1 MDKETIALIEDVRK
15 SLIKFR
21 DQTTSDSVKKKTR
34 KVTSQIIWDASSY
47 LDELDNIKA
56 TSKTEA
62 EAIDR
67 IRSLVRSSEEA
78 ALDAMQFLPDD
89 TVHHEVQ
96 TRTGGDDLTDMD
108 YRRSGPIIE
117 ELSDKHKMRFSNTT
131 GPGGNLRAELSLSN
145 AAHKFDDRATGLER
159 ESGIGKAIP
168 KAETAHPKGTAG
180 HTKLK
185 GVDWSDDASV
195 REGLDRSITQQRAD
209 ASRAIQSDAPRQKA
223 IQNLVPGAYSGTAD
237 DVAAAR
243 KVIQPQLLTNKSAIL
258 DAYRMLTKVPGG
270 KALMSAIPV
279 VGLGFG
285 AVEAKER
292 TETAAK
298 TKNPVDAFQATL
310 STAGLAPAV
319 GIIPDA
325 ANAIIDVFRYAM
337 QARPVKDRS
346 KASFQSGAMK

>member
-47 LDELDNIKA
+47 IDELDNIKA

-78 ALDAMQFLPDD
+78 ALDAMKFLPDD

-131 GPGGNLRAELSLSN
+131 GPGGNLKAELSLSN

-168 KAETAHPKGTAG
+168 KSETAHPKGTAG
-180 HTKLK
+180 HAKLK

-209 ASRAIQSDAPRQKA
+209 ASRAVQSDAPRQKA

-237 DVAAAR
+237 DVAAA
-243 KVIQPQLLTNKSAIL
+243 KKLIQPKLLTNRNAIL
-258 DAYRMLTKVPGG
+258 DAYRALAKVPGG
-270 KALMSAIPV
+270 RAAFAAIPFIGDAMAAPEIAAREV
-279 VGLGFG
+279 
-285 AVEAKER
+285 K
-292 TETAAK
+292 AAK
-298 TKNPVDAFQATL
+298 TGNPVDEIQSQLA
-310 STAGLAPAV
+310 SAGQIPVLGAVPDLANSV
-319 GIIPDA
+319 
-325 ANAIIDVFRYAM
+325 IDMFRAGYTH
-337 QARPVKDRS
+337 RKIRGR
-346 KASFQSGAMK
+346 SGAQRALQQR

>member
-47 LDELDNIKA
+47 LDELDNIKS

-78 ALDAMQFLPDD
+78 ALDVMQFLPDD

-96 TRTGGDDLTDMD
+96 TRTGGDDLTNMD

-180 HTKLK
+180 HAKLK

-195 REGLDRSITQQRAD
+195 REALDRSIIQQRAD

-223 IQNLVPGAYSGTAD
+223 IRELVPGAYSGTSD

-243 KVIQPQLLTNKSAIL
+243 KLIQPQLLTNRNAIL
-258 DAYRMLTKVPGG
+258 DAYRMLAKVPGG
-270 KALMSAIPV
+270 KSFMSAIPV
-279 VGLGFG
+279 VGTAFG
-285 AVEAKER
+285 VLETGER
-292 TETAAK
+292 SVKAAK
-298 TKNPVDAFQATL
+298 TKNPTDALQATL
-310 STAGLAPAV
+310 AGWGTTPGV
-319 GIIPDA
+319 GIVPDL
-325 ANAIIDVFRYAM
+325 ANAVIDVYRAG
-337 QARPVKDRS
+337 AHKRIRGR
-346 KASFQSGAMK
+346 SGAQKALQQR